1 MRSAAAGLIGLAA
14 LVAGCATPETRL
26 RTGLMNAGLS
36 PQASA
41 CMADRMVD
49 KLSLAQLRR
58 LSDLS
63 KIKEQR
69 LGEMRVREFWRQV
82 RALRDPEILSI
93 TARAGL
99 SCAISE

>member
-1 MRSAAAGLIGLAA
+1 
-14 LVAGCATPETRL
+14 
-26 RTGLMNAGLS
+26 
-36 PQASA
+36 
-41 CMADRMVD
+41 VD

-69 LGEMRVREFWRQV
+69 LGEMRVREFWRHV
-82 RALRDPEILSI
+82 RALRDPEILLI